1 MKLIII
7 LFSFFLILN
16 LAAQSDFDSYKNEQT
31 TQHESYIKEMNLAEA
46 NYYSRQDSLFIQYK
60 DEIERLWNEFK
71 ESTPKEWVSYNAD
84 FSGRSEVDFEKS
96 EIKVAA
102 VVDEKA
108 SAGEKEQ
115 QKARAQEIVK
125 QQLISIMKEK
135 DELSDEP
142 ILAGQVQS
150 PVNDSAAIKEKD
162 LDIIATKI
170 VKESKPVVI
179 KTKDGNKLKYE
190 ITLNLM
196 PNNIITRVEK
206 YKSTIEAM
214 CEKHDVNPKVAMAI
228 IHTESF
234 YNPKAYN
241 RHGNAYGLMQIVPKY
256 AGTTMNYALFKKK
269 GKPSSDQL
277 FDAKTNLDMG
287 IGYMRWLAD
296 NKWSKVTNKNNQYYA
311 IICSYNGGPGCVY
324 KAMTGK
330 MTKIGQDKWDKM
342 MSDLSNMDNDE
353 LYEKLHRDVPWK
365 ETRNYIKLVKE
376 RMDKYYNY

>member
-1 MKLIII
+1 MRRTVF
-7 LFSFFLILN
+7 LFSFILILN
-16 LAAQSDFDSYKNEQT
+16 LAAQSDFDSYKKEQT
-31 TQHESYIKEMNLAEA
+31 TEHENYLKEMNLAEA
-46 NYYSRQDSLFIQYK
+46 NYYARQDSLFIQYK

-96 EIKVAA
+96 EIIVAA

-108 SAGEKEQ
+108 SAEEKAQ
-115 QKARAQEIVK
+115 QEIKAQEIVK

-135 DELSDEP
+135 DEISNEP
-142 ILAGQVQS
+142 ILSNQVQN
-150 PVNDSAAIKEKD
+150 PIKESQAIREVD
-162 LDIIATKI
+162 LDEIAEKI
-170 VKESKPVVI
+170 VKESEPVVI
-179 KTKDGNKLKYE
+179 KTKDGVKLKYE
-190 ITLNLM
+190 ISLKLM
-196 PNNIITRVEK
+196 PDNIKIRLDK
-206 YKSTIEAM
+206 YKSAIEAM
-214 CEKHDVNPKVAMAI
+214 CKKHDVSPNVAMAI

-256 AGTTMNYALFKKK
+256 AGATMNYTLFKKK

-277 FDAKTNLDMG
+277 FDAETNLDMG
-287 IGYMRWLAD
+287 IGYIRWLAD
-296 NKWSKVTNKNNQYYA
+296 HKWDKITNEENQYYA

-330 MTKIGQDKWDKM
+330 MSKISQLKWDKM
-342 MSDLSNMDNDE
+342 MSDLSNMDNLE
-353 LYEKLHRDVPWK
+353 LYEKLHRDVPWE

-376 RMDKYYNY
+376 RMDKYYTY

>member
-1 MKLIII
+1 MKQYTI
-7 LFSFFLILN
+7 LFIIFLFLP
-16 LAAQSDFDSYKNEQT
+16 LSAQSDFDSYQKEQA
-31 TQHESYIKEMNLAEA
+31 TQRDTYLKEMKLAEA
-46 NYYSRQDSLFIQYK
+46 NYYARQDSLFIQYK

-108 SAGEKEQ
+108 SDAEKEQ
-115 QKARAQEIVK
+115 QKVKAQEIVK

-135 DELSDEP
+135 DDISDEP
-142 ILAGQVQS
+142 ILTNQVQN
-150 PVNDSAAIKEKD
+150 PIKENGAIKEVD
-162 LDIIATKI
+162 LEEIAEKI
-170 VKESKPVVI
+170 VLETKPVII
-179 KTKDGNKLKYE
+179 KTKEGNKLKYE
-190 ITLNLM
+190 ISLKLM
-196 PNNIITRVEK
+196 PNNIKIRLEK
-206 YKSTIEAM
+206 YKAAIEAM
-214 CEKHDVNPKVAMAI
+214 CKKHEVNPKVAMAI

-256 AGTTMNYALFKKK
+256 AGATMNYALYKKK

-277 FDAKTNLDMG
+277 FDAEINLNMG
-287 IGYMRWLAD
+287 IGYIRWLAD
-296 NKWSKVTNKNNQYYA
+296 NKWSKVTNKDNQYYA

-342 MSDLSNMDNDE
+342 MSDLSTMDSEE
-353 LYEKLHRDVPWK
+353 LYKKLHRDVPWK
-365 ETRNYIKLVKE
+365 ETRNYIKLVNE
-376 RMDKYYNY
+376 RMNKYYK

>member
-1 MKLIII
+1 MKQLFMIFSMFFII
-7 LFSFFLILN
+7 LSLT
-16 LAAQSDFDSYKNEQT
+16 AQSDFDSYKNEQT
-31 TQHESYIKEMNLAEA
+31 AEQAKYVKEMNLAEA
-46 NYYSRQDSLFIQYK
+46 NYYARQDSLFIQYK

-71 ESTPKEWVSYNAD
+71 ESTPKEWVSYSAD
-84 FSGRSEVDFEKS
+84 FSGRSAVDFEKS

-108 SAGEKEQ
+108 SETEKEQ
-115 QKARAQEIVK
+115 QKVKAQEIVK

-135 DELSDEP
+135 DKISNEP
-142 ILAGQVQS
+142 ILANQVQN
-150 PVNDSAAIKEKD
+150 PVKENQAIKDKD
-162 LDIIATKI
+162 INLIAEKI

-190 ITLNLM
+190 ISLKLI
-196 PNNIITRVEK
+196 PNNIKIRLEK
-206 YKSTIEAM
+206 YKATIEAM
-214 CEKHDVNPKVAMAI
+214 CKKHEVNPKVAMAI

-256 AGTTMNYALFKKK
+256 AGATMNYSLYKKK

-277 FDAKTNLDMG
+277 FDAEINLNMG

-296 NKWSKVTNKNNQYYA
+296 NKWSKVTNKENQYYA

-330 MTKIGQDKWDKM
+330 MTKIGQSKWDKM
-342 MSDLSNMDNDE
+342 MNDLSTMDSND
-353 LYEKLHRDVPWK
+353 LYNKLHKDVPWK
-365 ETRNYIKLVKE
+365 ETRNYIKLVKD
-376 RMDKYYNY
+376 RMEKYYR

>member
-1 MKLIII
+1 MKSLIIVI
-7 LFSFFLILN
+7 LVIVVSALV
-16 LAAQSDFDSYKNEQT
+16 AQSDFDSYKNEQNN
-31 TQHESYIKEMNLAEA
+31 QHKNYVKEMKLAEA
-46 NYYSRQDSLFIQYK
+46 NYYARQDSLFIQYK
-60 DEIERLWNEFK
+60 DDIERLWNEFK

-108 SAGEKEQ
+108 SDADKELQ
-115 QKARAQEIVK
+115 EIKAQEIVK

-135 DELSDEP
+135 DEITNEP
-142 ILAGQVQS
+142 ILTNQVQN
-150 PVNDSAAIKEKD
+150 PIKESQAILETD
-162 LDIIATKI
+162 LDEIAKKI
-170 VKESKPVVI
+170 VKDSKPVVI

-196 PNNIITRVEK
+196 PDNLKTRLKK
-206 YKSTIEAM
+206 YKDSIEAI
-214 CEKHDVNPKVAMAI
+214 CKKHEVNPKVAMAI

-256 AGTTMNYALFKKK
+256 AGATMNYALFKKK

-277 FDAKTNLDMG
+277 FDAETNLDMG
-287 IGYMRWLAD
+287 IGYIRWLAD
-296 NKWSKVTNKNNQYYA
+296 HKWNKITNEENRYYA

-330 MTKIGQDKWDKM
+330 MTKISQLKWDKM
-342 MSDLSNMDNDE
+342 MSDLSNLDSQTI
-353 LYEKLHRDVPWK
+353 YEKLHKDVPWE
-365 ETRNYIKLVKE
+365 ETRNYIKLVKD
-376 RMDKYYNY
+376 RMDKYYTY